1 MDLAALMEYD
11 RVLDRRL
18 TRPTFRR
25 DDRIVSAELNRRSW
39 LAAVPAALTLA
50 ASAGSAGAAPP
61 PRGDE
66 PVFTFGLNTSTI
78 SGQKLPI
85 DGVVA
90 IAAKAGYRA
99 IEPWIRELEAYKSAG
114 KSLDDLRKQI
124 VDSGIAVVSSI
135 GFAEWAVDDEG
146 RRKRGLEQLKRDM
159 ELVRTIGGLRIAAPP
174 VGLTDRHES
183 DTRKLAERYRAICEI
198 GDGIGVVPQ
207 VEVWG
212 PSKTLCRL
220 GEAAALAIESGHPKA
235 CILPDVYHLYKGGS
249 GHDGVRLLAPR
260 AIHVMHMNDY
270 PAEPTRLAITDAH
283 RVYPGEGVA
292 PLSKLLRDLRDG
304 GFRITL
310 SLELFNRD
318 LWKRDAAEVAA
329 TGLAKMKAAVA
340 AAIG

>member
-1 MDLAALMEYD
+1 
-11 RVLDRRL
+11 
-18 TRPTFRR
+18 
-25 DDRIVSAELNRRSW
+25 VSAELNRRAW
-39 LAAVPAALTLA
+39 LAAAPAALTLA
-50 ASAGSAGAAPP
+50 SLSGSAGAAPSR
-61 PRGDE
+61 PRRADE

-114 KSLDDLRKQI
+114 KSLVDLKKQFN
-124 VDSGIAVVSSI
+124 DSGIAVVSSI

-146 RRKRGLEQLKRDM
+146 RRKRGLEQMKRDM

-174 VGLTDRHES
+174 VGLTDRHEA
-183 DTRKLAERYRAICEI
+183 DVRKLADRYRVICEI
-198 GDGIGVVPQ
+198 GVETGVIPQ

-220 GEAAALAIESGHPKA
+220 GEAAAVAIESGHPNA

-270 PAEPTRLAITDAH
+270 PAEPARSAITDAH

-292 PLSKLLRDLRDG
+292 PISKLLRDLRDG
-304 GFRITL
+304 GFHITL

-318 LWKRDAAEVAA
+318 LWKRDPAEVAT

-340 AAIG
+340 AALG

>member
-1 MDLAALMEYD
+1 
-11 RVLDRRL
+11 
-18 TRPTFRR
+18 
-25 DDRIVSAELNRRSW
+25 VSADLNRRAW

-50 ASAGSAGAAPP
+50 NSAGSAGAAPS
-61 PRGDE
+61 RRADE

-85 DGVVA
+85 DGVAA
-90 IAAKAGYRA
+90 IAAQAGYRA

-114 KSLDDLRKQI
+114 KSLVDLKKQLN
-124 VDSGIAVVSSI
+124 DSGIAVVSSI

-146 RRKRGLEQLKRDM
+146 RRKRGLEQMKRDM
-159 ELVRTIGGLRIAAPP
+159 ELVQTIGGLRIAAPP
-174 VGLTDRHES
+174 VGLTDRFEA
-183 DTRKLAERYRAICEI
+183 DVRKLAERYRVICEI
-198 GDGIGVVPQ
+198 GVETGVIPQ

-220 GEAAALAIESGHPKA
+220 GEAAAVAIESGHPNA

-270 PAEPTRLAITDAH
+270 PAEPARSAITDAH
-283 RVYPGEGVA
+283 RIYPGEGVA
-292 PLSKLLRDLRDG
+292 PISKLLRDLRDG
-304 GFRITL
+304 GFHITL

-329 TGLAKMKAAVA
+329 TGLAQMKAVVA
-340 AAIG
+340 AALG